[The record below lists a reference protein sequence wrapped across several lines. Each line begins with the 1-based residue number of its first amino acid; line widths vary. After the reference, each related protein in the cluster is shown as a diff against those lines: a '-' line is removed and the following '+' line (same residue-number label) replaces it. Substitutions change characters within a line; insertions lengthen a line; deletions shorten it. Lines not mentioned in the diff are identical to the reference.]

1 MKNEHDEIIASYFA
15 GPVSL
20 LIEGPYTATVIVGEG
35 GTDLCDLPQHVQ
47 EALLLQWL
55 QAYREFHDQLDRET
69 DCQRRGIP
77 VIRGVLG
84 RGGGQW

>member
-1 MKNEHDEIIASYFA
+1 MNNEQVLSEYFA
-15 GPVSL
+15 GPVTVT
-20 LIEGPYTATVIVGEG
+20 IEHDRLALVDTGTGHVGQLE
-35 GTDLCDLPQHVQ
+35 DYPEIVQ

-55 QAYREFHDQLDRET
+55 QAYREFHDQLDREI
-69 DCQRRGIP
+69 DLQRRGIP